1 MRLFDVFNVGEGIGA
16 EFFEDAAGNVFQGGL
31 MGGGKDDRGAM
42 ACIACFF
49 PARSADAPAITGLK
63 TGETVFEHRGA
74 EIVPGGGGVCEEI
87 LGDQSAN
94 AVAAEIFGSGIAISG
109 PVEPSEEGCAT
120 GLKGST
126 EDVLGCGIHPVTLAG
141 RRVLRKASLGS
152 ACLRLHILLIILGE

>member
-1 MRLFDVFNVGEGIGA
+1 M
-16 EFFEDAAGNVFQGGL
+16 
-31 MGGGKDDRGAM
+31 
-42 ACIACFF
+42 
-49 PARSADAPAITGLK
+49 ITGLK
-63 TGETVFEHRGA
+63 PGETVFEHRGA
-74 EIVPGGGGVCEEI
+74 EIVPGGGGVCEEV

-109 PVEPSEEGCAT
+109 PVEPSEGGCAT

-152 ACLRLHILLIILGE
+152 ACLRLHILLIHPPFTPLSPLSDSLNGDLKRPTPKANS